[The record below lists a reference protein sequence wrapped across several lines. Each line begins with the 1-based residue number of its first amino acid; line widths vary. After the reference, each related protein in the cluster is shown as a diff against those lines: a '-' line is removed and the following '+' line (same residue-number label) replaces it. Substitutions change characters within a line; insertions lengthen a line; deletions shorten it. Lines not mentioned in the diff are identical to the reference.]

1 MVIFVILAII
11 VKLVMATNIPYS
23 EQLEWVEGTRVMK
36 TESGKKIIDRSADPA
51 HDCAVLSPDYNAVW
65 ARCYLNS
72 YWAWLPDILFFTF
85 LEYRY
90 LKPVSLHKEIH
101 I

>member
-36 TESGKKIIDRSADPA
+36 TESWKKIIDRSADPA
-51 HDCAVLSPDYNAVW
+51 HGCI
-65 ARCYLNS
+65 
-72 YWAWLPDILFFTF
+72 LPALDPWDEEVTEF
-85 LEYRY
+85 
-90 LKPVSLHKEIH
+90 VSSFPEVIKTND
-101 I
+101 